1 VSRLLLAFVLALAVA
16 AAAAAAPRVATS
28 YSFGRT
34 GGNIRPFVIAIAA
47 DGSVHVSGPVRVLR
61 QTLTAQQT
69 AGLAA
74 LLRRERFSTLPAT
87 TRCTGTLPDIASE
100 VVTVKAGTR
109 LKSALVHGGCS
120 PRFTA
125 VYTALAAAVGL
136 RYESG

>member
-16 AAAAAAPRVATS
+16 AAAATASWVATS

-69 AGLAA
+69 ADLAA

-109 LKSALVHGGCS
+109 SKATLVHGGCS

-125 VYTALAAAVGL
+125 VYQALAAAVGL
-136 RYESG
+136 RYGSG